1 LPTCVVFISEFFS
14 ASVFY
19 TLCFVSNLGERGKTE
34 VVGIG
39 GQCCVAKEEAYSLVT
54 CNVSNNSTHHF
65 SSVQNLL
72 VRLYF
77 FVSLLSPSCFLGSV
91 LATVE

>member
-1 LPTCVVFISEFFS
+1 V
-14 ASVFY
+14 
-19 TLCFVSNLGERGKTE
+19 NGGKTE

-39 GQCCVAKEEAYSLVT
+39 GQCCVAKEAYSLVT

-72 VRLYF
+72 VCLYF
-77 FVSLLSPSCFLGSV
+77 FLSCPLHVFLV
-91 LATVE
+91 LC